1 MDINSLNKESLIMIE
16 KMASRILEFAADANK
31 ELDQIETNQQ
41 NKKLELENKLNLIKI
56 QGEQLKH
63 YATTKYRLELKMQE
77 LKQKVH
83 DLK

>member
-1 MDINSLNKESLIMIE
+1 MSINSLNKESLIMIE
-16 KMASRILEFAADANK
+16 KMASKILEFAADANK

-63 YATTKYRLELKMQE
+63 LATTKYRLELKIQE
-77 LKQKVH
+77 LKQKGH